1 MEFEIARMRLQFG
14 FGDVLKRDR
23 VIVRDVDDGI
33 VTHLLCVL
41 KNFRDRGELALRQAH
56 DVVAAAGHP
65 EVGDRVLPE
74 VGYVPEMGLKH
85 EGLVRAAARDG
96 VAGKA
101 VDLQPILITSY
112 IMSEVAIGEGFD
124 REISVRRADV
134 SELQVGLLMEKAAL
148 VVIYKLVTVAQDFGH

>member
-1 MEFEIARMRLQFG
+1 MEFEIARMRPQFG

-23 VIVRDVDDGI
+23 VVVRDVDDGI

-56 DVVAAAGHP
+56 DVVAVAGRP

-74 VGYVPEMGLKH
+74 VGFVPEIGLKH

-96 VAGKA
+96 VLHKA
-101 VDLQPILITSY
+101 VDLQPVLITRY
-112 IMSEVAIGEGFD
+112 IMGEVAIGEGFD
-124 REISVRRADV
+124 REISIRRADV
-134 SELQVGLLMEKAAL
+134 SELQVGLLIEEAAL
-148 VVIYKLVTVAQDFGH
+148 VIIYKLVTVAQDFGD